1 MNGSA
6 ETSAAQPV
14 LDGWF
19 TLDRERPQ
27 LLGNRCAACGTV
39 YFPKLKSGY
48 CRNPDCD
55 GEAFTETPLS
65 RTGTLWSYT
74 NAAYQPPEPFAQ
86 LDKDA
91 FKPFA
96 IAAVELEKEKMIVLG
111 PVVDG
116 IGVEQLK
123 AGMTMELKLE
133 ALADGKLTWKW
144 SPAA

>member
-1 MNGSA
+1 MSDVNPKTASVPA
-6 ETSAAQPV
+6 

-19 TLDRERPQ
+19 TLDCERPQ

-55 GEAFTETPLS
+55 GEAFEETALS

-86 LDKDA
+86 VDKDA

-96 IAAVELEKEKMIVLG
+96 IAAVELEAEKMIVLG
-111 PVVDG
+111 PIVNG
-116 IGVEQLK
+116 TGVEQLK
-123 AGMTMELKLE
+123 VGMRMELALE
-133 ALADGKLTWKW
+133 PLADGKLTWKW
-144 SPAA
+144 KVAA